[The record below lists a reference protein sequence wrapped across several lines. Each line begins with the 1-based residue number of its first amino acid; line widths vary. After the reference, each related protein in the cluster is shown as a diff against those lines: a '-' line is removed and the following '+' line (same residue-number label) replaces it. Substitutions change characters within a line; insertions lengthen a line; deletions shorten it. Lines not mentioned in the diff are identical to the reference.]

1 MSLTYFN
8 SCLPFAALSLTA
20 WPIAVRDRTAWSLF
34 CSDQNCNFITVHTT
48 DHTSQIP
55 SRFIP
60 RAIQERRWCHCHC
73 FKNKEEEDL
82 GYLFKLSEIK
92 VASYPDQVC
101 HRAKKRLS
109 EVSNEARVS
118 ICVVIL
124 GIFLSAWQSPSPH
137 EIWLISVI
145 GYSEHLVLIPLCENR
160 LISQLLTTCKIRLV
174 LKALSLS

>member
-1 MSLTYFN
+1 MTSLLISVSLPLLKNVVVSLTYFN

-20 WPIAVRDRTAWSLF
+20 WPIAVRDRTAWSLL

-60 RAIQERRWCHCHC
+60 RAILERRWCHCHC

-82 GYLFKLSEIK
+82 GCLFKLSEFK

-101 HRAKKRLS
+101 HRAKNDFQKSLMKPEFQS
-109 EVSNEARVS
+109 VWWSSVFFYLLGRV
-118 ICVVIL
+118 L
-124 GIFLSAWQSPSPH
+124 PH
-137 EIWLISVI
+137 MRSD
-145 GYSEHLVLIPLCENR
+145 
-160 LISQLLTTCKIRLV
+160 
-174 LKALSLS
+174 